1 MKESIPNILH
11 RLPFVDISPCS
22 DITSTLP
29 TFQFVNL
36 PKEEID
42 TQLLKNATNLKNISQ
57 TLSEVNLDYLSIKE
71 SIFPENFK
79 NISVN
84 LSDKVELTVPN
95 SILEAVKFNKRDLN
109 STPNNVENVGE
120 GKKKNSAIRNF
131 LNSHKVVKKS
141 LNLTPKPPAILKN
154 KIFQSTTPVDANLS
168 PLILPTPSS
177 NSPFKTNSVTDATL
191 SPLQNSTPIK
201 KSSFNNLSL
210 PKSSKKRTYSD
221 LSDSPT
227 KVEKIYE
234 TPKRSKA
241 SLSAKELEQTVSMM
255 ECAKL
260 IPLIIS
266 EENLKEK
273 ELLFSSPG
281 ILIFETLKKLQ
292 KHLNKVIN
300 CGRFTDLVKYLNCG
314 DLDVETIKASKEQNL
329 DETKNF
335 DVALENLKKLCQVLF
350 NSIRESEYLD
360 ISLILGLKKI
370 QKNLEEVID
379 LNSKPFDFG
388 NFDKINNGVLA
399 SSVILTLIYGIS
411 GEKFKHFLK
420 FYSEDTLLSLIN
432 LLKTQLMGSIIGV
445 LNPISQMA
453 DDSKLKPIKELYYS
467 KNFKFHFKFLIQL
480 IEENLNIFFN
490 VIDKEFVSDDII
502 IPLVFI
508 SLSPF
513 FTDPMFASDLDLLQ
527 NRGINLLRLI
537 FCRNSTHRS
546 FILEEIISNL
556 TKTTNSSLSSKN
568 KVSRYYKLADGKSV
582 QMVSALIFQLI
593 QSISSSE
600 ESARL
605 LLKKDL
611 QELKDSKQS
620 HILTFEEK
628 LNFYKKG
635 QHYFKGV
642 NETCSQFTAYFLK
655 TLISKILNTSNETK
669 DTSKKRGQHTT
680 SESEY
685 KIVLENFMDDC
696 LNVLNQP
703 EFPCAENFCMIISYM
718 MINHLEDKK
727 TDSSIKSLTIEWLG
741 KICSIIRTVNTR
753 QKNINL
759 PSPDFKGLN
768 DSNLSNLTNAHKNLL
783 SCNFAKP
790 DISTLLAI
798 TNTPETKISTQ
809 WDMRSQIVIL
819 LEGLAS
825 RQPLMQSFEFF
836 MSKISNALDNDVVHI
851 RSKALKALQDIVL
864 SDFSYLEDKSVRQMI
879 EFRLLD
885 NSSSVRDAA
894 TELLGKIVTGQ
905 KMTREIVHEY
915 YEMLS
920 SRILDIGTSV
930 RKRIIKILR
939 DIFLSSLEA
948 FNNFVYTTDKK
959 DISSANADKEMMVDI
974 LLKLLSRLD
983 DEETTVQDMTMKVL
997 NELIFGDFQKL
1008 NPVEKMKEIKFRSLI
1023 LIEVCFKDTA
1033 NFNEYL
1039 ALFLK
1044 EFFIKEEKKVEDDNT
1059 SNIDE
1064 EEFKSK
1070 KKRSS
1075 AISNSTVNL
1084 NLSSSNL
1091 FFESFCG
1098 CLIDLVLNFDREDDK
1113 EGLLRCLNLILQLSK
1128 YIPNYFSKKVTT
1140 LYPYM
1145 KLNLAPNLV
1154 NQQHLNKE
1162 EKEKLQNS
1170 VILEQI
1176 ITENVV
1182 KIFINILPSSIND
1195 VDITSFNRI
1204 ESDLIFHINKGNQNL
1219 ISCCVPCLC
1228 VIVEK
1233 ITKQYKNLLAI
1244 FNKCIQFLK
1253 RVRNSQSFPVEALK
1267 STIRSILVVSMICRH
1282 LNLEKLKVEF
1292 GTQLNE
1298 FEKGCIL
1305 TTVYNLIN
1313 FFAINHSKNYFEKL
1327 TKHTYDTL
1335 RSLTLFATGQLYIAY
1350 PTLMLRDDARFLMNS
1365 CFDSDSATLKNELI
1379 KIFVDFLLFEQEKS
1393 KKNLTAVKNEVKKE
1407 IDIQVL
1413 IGNSD
1418 ELGEAGVSSSI
1429 MQLYLER
1436 ILHCILNETDHHLN
1450 INAFDLIKTVLEH
1463 GLVHPV
1469 LCVPAIVA
1477 MESCPDAFIKQRA
1490 TLIHKQLNEKHQS
1503 IIHGKIG
1510 DCVKT
1515 SFEYQLKLIKKT
1527 KAFTRNKDKVT
1538 SENSLIFPQG
1548 FQLVEFNFD
1557 GRKITKPEASLCTL
1571 YSILQE
1577 KKQKRNEFLS
1587 TLVNYFD
1594 VPDLGKLNFN
1604 VKSLP
1609 FNKYLAD
1616 NLATFYYKTTE
1627 EVLHV
1632 LYHLYKVVSVTA
1644 ESCLEKVKCWES
1656 GVEYNLVELSF
1667 FANVTVSMGLLL
1679 ILKLHLQKIYQISEI
1694 KRQSYYPNNSI
1705 KATEKVINRLP
1716 NSEEVVI
1723 EFEKEMPFCV
1733 KEIENERDMWDQLK
1747 QFAKL
1752 MNEFT
1757 DAVSVVDVSDEVAEE
1772 VDTTIVIPEKKKL
1785 VGKRKK
1791 VSTSRSKKRKSYVV
1805 SSDEEDENSG

>member
-1 MKESIPNILH
+1 
-11 RLPFVDISPCS
+11 
-22 DITSTLP
+22 TSTLP

-95 SILEAVKFNKRDLN
+95 SILEAVKFNKRDIN

-379 LNSKPFDFG
+379 LNSKLFDFG

-453 DDSKLKPIKELYYS
+453 
-467 KNFKFHFKFLIQL
+467 
-480 IEENLNIFFN
+480 
-490 VIDKEFVSDDII
+490 DKEFVSDDII

-783 SCNFAKP
+783 SWFKFEQDENPSFDNIFNYNILTWGNSICEYITKDDDKSELKFKLDDLFLFYIESLNSCNFAKP

-1023 LIEVCFKDTA
+1023 LIEVCYKDTA

-1253 RVRNSQSFPVEALK
+1253 RVRNSQRFPVEALK

-1292 GTQLNE
+1292 GTQLDE

-1335 RSLTLFATGQLYIAY
+1335 RSLTLFAT
-1350 PTLMLRDDARFLMNS
+1350 
-1365 CFDSDSATLKNELI
+1365 
-1379 KIFVDFLLFEQEKS
+1379 V
-1393 KKNLTAVKNEVKKE
+1393 TAVKNEVKKE

-1656 GVEYNLVELSF
+1656 GVEYNL
-1667 FANVTVSMGLLL
+1667 G
-1679 ILKLHLQKIYQISEI
+1679 K

-1723 EFEKEMPFCV
+1723 EFEKEMPFCL